1 MRTLIASLICVVA
14 SCAAMERRRADIT
27 LRPVP
32 PGSQKGTRMESL
44 RRRRAVEAKP
54 RPRMVRAYIRALVA
68 KTVTGQLLA
77 TAAIKV
83 GLGADAYSA
92 ARGICARIVSSQ
104 FVSYWVAAASF
115 AALGQ
120 G

>member
-1 MRTLIASLICVVA
+1 
-14 SCAAMERRRADIT
+14 MERRRADIT
-27 LRPVP
+27 QRPAM

-44 RRRRAVEAKP
+44 RRRRGVEAKL
-54 RPRMVRAYIRALVA
+54 RPKMVRASIRALVA

-92 ARGICARIVSSQ
+92 ARGVCGRIVSSQ
-104 FVSYWVAAASF
+104 FVSCWVAAASF
-115 AALGQ
+115 AALGRW
-120 G
+120 